1 MLDNSLKKIVLFIIL
16 TITEKATNYTD
27 L

>member
-16 TITEKATNYTD
+16 TISEKATNYTD